1 MMAATA
7 NRQSLRHSGRKV
19 SLMATCGNAA
29 LAVGLTLGLLVL
41 PESARADAFNATP
54 TVVQGTVT
62 IDRMV
67 PGQDTIIVTGL
78 DAVVD
83 WQPTEISGTTLTFLP
98 NGNTAIFQGTPGA
111 TDFAII
117 NRILPSTDLVAPQF
131 DGQVISRLMV
141 VTAPAGPGG
150 TVMFYSASGLAIGPS
165 AVFDVGRL
173 FLSSLDPD
181 ITTFDEY
188 LAGTGPLLFS
198 GGTGR
203 VDLASGS
210 QINAPGEGSY
220 FVVTAP
226 EMAISSN
233 ATINGSVA
241 YIAGQGVSLTYDAG
255 LFDIAVT
262 LGTTSSQ
269 PITHFGTTGGPAS
282 TGATD
287 PHVIYGVARGQ
298 LNPFEMLFGGNLG
311 FDPAVSAA
319 VENGVVVLSGN
330 YNVSGTS
337 VLNDFTIGSV
347 TSGSEADLL
356 IDGATITS
364 DVIAHSSNFAQINAI
379 DQTTDITGDVFLF
392 GRVTSQITAEVAGL
406 VDIIG
411 DVVVSANA
419 VGVTTTNANSPSFLD
434 ASAGLA
440 EITAS
445 PDGAVSITGN
455 ASVLAIGQMGFD
467 NGTNVAGN
475 AAGGVAEVR
484 ALGGIVDIT
493 GTLLIDASATAPV
506 DSLTFNSGGFADG
519 GLAFLLSDSGG
530 TLTVGSNVDVLANG
544 SAYAIRGA
552 GDSNPVGEGQG
563 GAVLVQAAG
572 GSQMDLRGNLFLASD
587 GAGSDSAVTGG
598 VAGAGYGGSTR
609 LEVINGLSSITVDGT
624 LTAQANAEG
633 GLADSGT
640 GGLADAGNVSV
651 TLGEGAAPL
660 IATGLTTLSSLA
672 FGGEGDSGGDAAS
685 GNVTI
690 SLQSA
695 DFTTAGLIASGSAT
709 GGLGSA
715 AGSGLGGTVLL
726 EVINGAGLVST
737 GDVSLTSV
745 GTSLDTG
752 TATGGIAQLVVQGPG
767 STLEAPSLT
776 VVADADVP
784 ATGTGTAGTFLIDVL
799 DGGSLLTNTLS
810 ASALDRND
818 PTPETS
824 DSRLQA
830 LLGGQ
835 ISVLDSATV
844 IGSGNVALNTSSG
857 GQIVGGT
864 TTADLTALFNLVANN
879 ELSFTGD
886 NASLPAVAADFL
898 SLSSRDIAIAPD
910 VQLFAPAVSIT
921 ALGGQDR
928 AVLGGSTQEAG
939 YTLVQA
945 EFDRIQTGS
954 ISFLAFAGTAAYDL
968 EVRDLA
974 IQGSLLPGG
983 TADLS
988 IYADGNM
995 LVTGLV
1001 DYRAVASTD
1010 QLFVAAGNTLEIV
1023 LPGGGF
1029 SMLDGNTTDPG
1040 LAGTLGLAA
1049 RSLFAADANLL
1060 GLIGSDP
1067 ASATLGPLLLGS
1079 GTNTVDGSFI
1089 FADTVEITAGDH
1101 ILTQNTGVG
1110 ADMSGIVVGPG
1121 GLSIRREGDFGQG
1134 TMRVITFG
1142 ARDNGDGTFALNDDF
1157 FATVNFNSTVPANSY
1172 TTDATLNECNIITA
1186 ACPSPPPPP
1195 PSEPEFDLPLTIRDR
1210 TEVPD
1215 EGVSLAAVNRAQA
1228 DAAFGVEFSS
1238 TIQVPEGDDQGL
1250 VTDPVTSGGD
1260 HAPTPAE
1267 EDE

>member
-7 NRQSLRHSGRKV
+7 NRQPPPQSGRKV
-19 SLMATCGNAA
+19 PLLAACGSAA
-29 LAVGLTLGLLVL
+29 LAAGLTLAL
-41 PESARADAFNATP
+41 PQAARADAFNAAP

-62 IDRMV
+62 IDRLV
-67 PGQDTIIVTGL
+67 PGQDTITVTGL

-83 WQPTEISGTTLTFLP
+83 WQPTEISGTALTFLP

-131 DGQVISRLMV
+131 DGQVISRLMG
-141 VTAPAGPGG
+141 VTGPAGPGG
-150 TVMFYSASGLAIGPS
+150 TVMFYAASGLAIGPS

-173 FLSSLDPD
+173 FLSSLEPD

-226 EMAISSN
+226 EMSISSN

-241 YIAGQGVSLTYDAG
+241 YIAGQGVSLSYDAG

-262 LGTTSSQ
+262 VGTTSSQ

-282 TGATD
+282 LGATD

-298 LNPFEMLFGGNLG
+298 LSPFEMLFAGNLG
-311 FDPAVSAA
+311 FAPAVSAG

-364 DVIAHSSNFAQINAI
+364 DLVAHSSNFAQINAI

-392 GRVTSQITAEVAGL
+392 GRVNSQITADVAGL
-406 VDIIG
+406 VDITG

-419 VGVTTTNANSPSFLD
+419 VGVTTTNANNPSFLD

-440 EITAS
+440 EITATS
-445 PDGAVSITGN
+445 GGEVAITGT
-455 ASVLAIGQMGFD
+455 ASVLAVGQMGFD

-493 GTLLIDASATAPV
+493 GTLLIDAGASAPV
-506 DSLTFNSGGFADG
+506 DALAFNSGGFADG
-519 GLAFLLSDSGG
+519 GLAYLLSDSGG
-530 TLTVGSNVDVLANG
+530 TLTVGGNLDVLASG
-544 SAYAIRGA
+544 TAYAIRGA
-552 GDSNPVGEGQG
+552 GDGSPVGEGQG
-563 GAVLVQAAG
+563 GTVLVQAAG
-572 GSQMDLRGNLFLASD
+572 GSQMDLRANVFLASD
-587 GAGSDSAVTGG
+587 GAGAYSAVPGG
-598 VAGAGYGGSTR
+598 VAGGGYGGSTR
-609 LEVINGLSSITVDGT
+609 VEAINGLSSITVGGT

-633 GLADSGT
+633 GLAASGT
-640 GGLADAGNVSV
+640 GGLANAGNVFV
-651 TLGEGAAPL
+651 TVGEGAAPL
-660 IATGLTTLSSLA
+660 VTTGLTTLSSLA
-672 FGGEGDSGGDAAS
+672 SGGAGTNGGDAVS
-685 GNVTI
+685 GNITI

-695 DFTTAGLIASGSAT
+695 DFTTAGLIADATAT
-709 GGLGSA
+709 GGTGGA

-726 EVINGAGLVST
+726 EVINGAGMVST
-737 GDVSLTSV
+737 GEISLISV
-745 GTSLDTG
+745 GTSLATG
-752 TATGGIAQLVVQGPG
+752 TATGGTAQLVVQGLA
-767 STLEAPSLT
+767 STLETASLT
-776 VVADADVP
+776 MVADADVP
-784 ATGTGTAGTFLIDVL
+784 ATGTGTGGTFQIDML
-799 DGGSLLTNTLS
+799 DGGSLVTSSLS

-818 PTPETS
+818 QTPETTS
-824 DSRLQA
+824 SRLQA

-844 IGSGNVALNTSSG
+844 ISSGNVALDTSSG
-857 GQIVGGT
+857 GQILGGT
-864 TTADLTALFNLVANN
+864 TTADLTALFNIVAYNT
-879 ELSFTGD
+879 LSFTGD

-898 SLSSRDIAIAPD
+898 SLSSLDIDIAPGVLVLAPD
-910 VQLFAPAVSIT
+910 ISIT
-921 ALGGQDR
+921 AFGGANR
-928 AVLGGSTQEAG
+928 ATLGGSTQEAG
-939 YTLVQA
+939 YTLAQA
-945 EFDRIQTGS
+945 EFGRVRAANS
-954 ISFLAFAGTAAYDL
+954 LSFLAFGGTAAYDL
-968 EVRDLA
+968 EVRDLSL
-974 IQGSLLPGG
+974 QGSLAAGG
-983 TADLS
+983 TASVGL
-988 IYADGNM
+988 YADGD
-995 LVTGLV
+995 LLLTGLV
-1001 DYRAVASTD
+1001 DYRSVASTD
-1010 QLFVAAGNTLEIV
+1010 QLFIAAGNVLEIV
-1023 LPGGGF
+1023 LPGGGI
-1029 SMLDGNTTDPG
+1029 SMLDGNAGNPG

-1049 RSLFAADANLL
+1049 RSIFAADANLL
-1060 GLIGSDP
+1060 GLIRSDP
-1067 ASATLGPLLLGS
+1067 DSATLGPFLLGA
-1079 GTNTVDGSFI
+1079 GTNTTDGSFI
-1089 FADTVEITAGDH
+1089 FADTVDIAAGNH
-1101 ILTQNTGVG
+1101 ILTQNTGAG
-1110 ADMSGIVVGPG
+1110 ADMSGITVGPG
-1121 GLSIRREGDFGQG
+1121 GLRIRREGDFGPG

-1142 ARDNGDGTFALNDDF
+1142 ARDNGDGTFTLNEDF
-1157 FATVNFNSTVPANSY
+1157 FATANFSSTVPANDY
-1172 TTDATLNECNIITA
+1172 TTDATLNDCNIITA
-1186 ACPSPPPPP
+1186 VCGSAPPP
-1195 PSEPEFDLPLTIRDR
+1195 PSEPEIDVPLTSRDL

-1215 EGVSLAAVNRAQA
+1215 AGTSLAAVDRAQA

-1238 TIQVPEGDDQGL
+1238 AMQVPEGDDQGL

-1260 HAPTPAE
+1260 QAPTPAE
-1267 EDE
+1267 EDD